1 MNYWLTAVTRREYG
15 RSRHHAYRDTNT
27 SVYGVLVGSAT
38 ASLLSK
44 VTAVSQQLKHSGLGR
59 VFRHIKEYLWLTE
72 STVILRR
79 KATRDLILL
88 NTGHSMLAEQ
98 LLAGDRRA
106 LAKGITL
113 VESTRADHGEQ
124 AVQLLAELMP
134 HTGKSIRIGVSGA
147 PGVGKSTFIESLGNY
162 LTGQGHQVAVLA
174 VDPTSAVSGGS
185 ILGDKTR
192 MEALSVNPKAFVRP
206 SPAGTT
212 LGGVT
217 RRTRESLLLC
227 EAAGYDV
234 IIVETVG
241 VGQSETAV
249 SDMTDMFLL
258 LLSPGGGDDLQGIK
272 RGIMELADLV
282 LVNKADGDQ
291 ANLVNQTLS
300 DYRGALQF
308 MQART
313 PGWTPKVNSCSALE
327 GQGIAQAWAVVEDF
341 RAVLT
346 ESGELEGLRARQA
359 KAWMWAETAAELL
372 ADLRNHPAV
381 SSLVPELE
389 AAVLAGEL
397 PAIVAAQRLIETY
410 KTGQ

>member
-1 MNYWLTAVTRREYG
+1 MALTLA
-15 RSRHHAYRDTNT
+15 
-27 SVYGVLVGSAT
+27 
-38 ASLLSK
+38 
-44 VTAVSQQLKHSGLGR
+44 
-59 VFRHIKEYLWLTE
+59 
-72 STVILRR
+72 
-79 KATRDLILL
+79 
-88 NTGHSMLAEQ
+88 LAEQ
-98 LLAGDRRA
+98 ILSGDRRA
-106 LAKGITL
+106 LAKAITL
-113 VESTRADHGEQ
+113 VESTRADHGDQ
-124 AVQLLAELMP
+124 AVALLETLMP
-134 HTGKSIRIGVSGA
+134 HTGQSIRIGVSGA

-162 LTGQGHQVAVLA
+162 LTEQGHQVAVLA

-192 MEALSVNPKAFVRP
+192 METLSVNPKAFVRP
-206 SPAGTT
+206 SPAGKT

-291 ANLVNQTLS
+291 ANLASQTVS
-300 DYRGALQF
+300 DYRAALHF

-313 PGWTPKVNSCSALE
+313 PSWTPQVEACSALNNTNIE
-327 GQGIAQAWAVVEDF
+327 TAWSVVTEFRQALVA
-341 RAVLT
+341 
-346 ESGELEGLRARQA
+346 SGELTALRAQQA
-359 KAWMWAETAAELL
+359 RAWMWAETAEMLIAGLK
-372 ADLRNHPAV
+372 NHPTIK
-381 SSLVPELE
+381 SMVPELE
-389 AAVLAGEL
+389 QQVLAGTL
-397 PAIVAAQRLIETY
+397 PAIVAAERLIEHY
-410 KTGQ
+410 KASE

>member
-1 MNYWLTAVTRREYG
+1 MALTLA
-15 RSRHHAYRDTNT
+15 
-27 SVYGVLVGSAT
+27 
-38 ASLLSK
+38 
-44 VTAVSQQLKHSGLGR
+44 
-59 VFRHIKEYLWLTE
+59 
-72 STVILRR
+72 
-79 KATRDLILL
+79 
-88 NTGHSMLAEQ
+88 LAEQ
-98 LLAGDRRA
+98 ILSGDRRA
-106 LAKGITL
+106 LAKAITL
-113 VESTRADHGEQ
+113 VESTRADHGDQ
-124 AVQLLAELMP
+124 AVALLEALMP
-134 HTGKSIRIGVSGA
+134 HTGQSIRLGVSGA

-162 LTGQGHQVAVLA
+162 LTEQGHQVAVLA

-192 MEALSVNPKAFVRP
+192 METLSVNPKAFVRP
-206 SPAGTT
+206 SPAGKT

-291 ANLVNQTLS
+291 ANLASQTVS
-300 DYRGALQF
+300 DYRAALHF

-313 PGWTPKVNSCSALE
+313 PSWTPQVEACSALNNTNIE
-327 GQGIAQAWAVVEDF
+327 TAWSVVTECRQALVA
-341 RAVLT
+341 
-346 ESGELEGLRARQA
+346 SGELTTLRAQQA
-359 KAWMWAETAAELL
+359 RAWMWAETAEMLIAGLK
-372 ADLRNHPAV
+372 NHPTIK
-381 SSLVPELE
+381 SMVPELE
-389 AAVLAGEL
+389 QQVLAGTL
-397 PAIVAAQRLIETY
+397 PAIVAAERLIEHY
-410 KTGQ
+410 KASE

>member
-1 MNYWLTAVTRREYG
+1 
-15 RSRHHAYRDTNT
+15 
-27 SVYGVLVGSAT
+27 
-38 ASLLSK
+38 
-44 VTAVSQQLKHSGLGR
+44 
-59 VFRHIKEYLWLTE
+59 
-72 STVILRR
+72 
-79 KATRDLILL
+79 
-88 NTGHSMLAEQ
+88 MLAQ
-98 LLAGDRRA
+98 QILAGDRRA

-192 MEALSVNPKAFVRP
+192 METLSVNPKAFVRP

-234 IIVETVG
+234 IIIETVG

-282 LVNKADGDQ
+282 LVNKADGEQ
-291 ANLVNQTLS
+291 ASIAEQTAS

-313 PGWTPKVNSCSALE
+313 PSWRPQVATCSAL
-327 GQGIAQAWAVVEDF
+327 GQQGIEQAWETIQQF
-341 RAVLT
+341 KTVLSA
-346 ESGELEGLRARQA
+346 SGELEALRAQQA
-359 KAWMWAETAAELL
+359 KAWMWAEAAEALIAEL
-372 ADLRNHPAV
+372 KNHPQVKA
-381 SSLVPELE
+381 LVPELE
-389 AAVLAGEL
+389 QGVLAGEI
-397 PAIVAAQRLIETY
+397 PAIVAAQKLIALY
-410 KTGQ
+410 KTQ

>member
-1 MNYWLTAVTRREYG
+1 MIQPLA
-15 RSRHHAYRDTNT
+15 
-27 SVYGVLVGSAT
+27 
-38 ASLLSK
+38 
-44 VTAVSQQLKHSGLGR
+44 QQ
-59 VFRHIKEYLWLTE
+59 IIE
-72 STVILRR
+72 
-79 KATRDLILL
+79 
-88 NTGHSMLAEQ
+88 
-98 LLAGDRRA
+98 GDRRA
-106 LAKGITL
+106 LAKAITL

-192 MEALSVNPKAFVRP
+192 MEARSVNPKALVRP

>member
-1 MNYWLTAVTRREYG
+1 
-15 RSRHHAYRDTNT
+15 
-27 SVYGVLVGSAT
+27 
-38 ASLLSK
+38 
-44 VTAVSQQLKHSGLGR
+44 
-59 VFRHIKEYLWLTE
+59 
-72 STVILRR
+72 
-79 KATRDLILL
+79 
-88 NTGHSMLAEQ
+88 
-98 LLAGDRRA
+98 
-106 LAKGITL
+106 
-113 VESTRADHGEQ
+113 TRADHGEQ

-282 LVNKADGDQ
+282 LVNKADGDLTSI
-291 ANLVNQTLS
+291 ANQTVS

-313 PGWTPKVNSCSALE
+313 LGWTPKVHSCSALE